1 MKLAI
6 PEFNGRVSPVFDS
19 SRRLL
24 LFEVDGKRVVNTS
37 TIEWAD
43 TPRTQRDKR
52 IRSMGVDVLLCG
64 GISHL
69 LAEKIEEE
77 GIVLIPW
84 MSGEIQEMV
93 CAFLDDNLNDPGLVM
108 PGCWNGAHRGK
119 RRECRGKRP
128 SLYK

>member
-1 MKLAI
+1 MRLAI

-43 TPRTQRDKR
+43 TPRKQREKR

-64 GISHL
+64 GISRL
-69 LAEKIEEE
+69 LAERIEEE
-77 GIVLIPW
+77 GIVLISW
-84 MSGEIQEMV
+84 MSGEIQEIV
-93 CAFLDDNLNDPGLVM
+93 CAFLGDKLHDPRLVM
-108 PGCWNGAHRGK
+108 PGCWNGPYWGK
-119 RRECRGKRP
+119 RRECGSKRP
-128 SLYK
+128 GP